1 LYKRENDSKVKER
14 ATIANYQST
23 RRWTNPFSC
32 CKKTHKS
39 NPWASDWLKR
49 YDKESLEELKDRA
62 KAGRP
67 SDLSEEISHQIKKE
81 LKESNKQGWTTKL
94 VEELIIKK
102 SGIKYHYAHI
112 YRRILRKW
120 GFKQKVP
127 KRCMLILHLWMKK
140 RFSKKRLQNR
150 YLWTSSS
157 RNNNN
162 KKFYYSIYRQIIFLL

>member
-102 SGIKYHYAHI
+102 SGIKHHYTHYI
-112 YRRILRKW
+112 YRRIL
-120 GFKQKVP
+120 
-127 KRCMLILHLWMKK
+127 
-140 RFSKKRLQNR
+140 SK
-150 YLWTSSS
+150 
-157 RNNNN
+157 
-162 KKFYYSIYRQIIFLL
+162 